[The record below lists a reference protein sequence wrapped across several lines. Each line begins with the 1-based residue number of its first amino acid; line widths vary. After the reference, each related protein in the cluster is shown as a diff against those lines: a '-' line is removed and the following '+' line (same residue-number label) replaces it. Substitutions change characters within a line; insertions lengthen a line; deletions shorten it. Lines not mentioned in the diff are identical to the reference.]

1 MKPPYI
7 GLGFSTKPD
16 EIKKHTGKKRYMPKI
31 NMDFYYDTISPYS
44 WIAFEILQRY
54 KPVWNLEINY
64 KPVFIAG
71 LAKVNFEYTNQGFLS
86 YANFFRPLIILRFF
100 SAKQKQI
107 S

>member
-71 LAKVNFEYTNQGFLS
+71 LAKVNFEYTNQGFFYLT
-86 YANFFRPLIILRFF
+86 
-100 SAKQKQI
+100 QI
-107 S
+107 SLQH